1 VEIRNRLG
9 GLILAGL
16 VAAAPAHAV
25 VPRVS
30 FIEEFGF
37 SS

>member
-1 VEIRNRLG
+1 MGIRNRIG

-16 VAAAPAHAV
+16 AAAVPARAV